1 MTAKEQSIEKLVDTL
16 SESIL
21 SILVVVVTVI
31 VTALILMF
39 AWNYVI
45 PFLFHLP
52 ELSFLKAFALSIVSN
67 VLFKPNGNLASLK
80 K

>member
-1 MTAKEQSIEKLVDTL
+1 MTDIEKEIEKLT
-16 SESIL
+16 ESIL
-21 SILVVVVTVI
+21 SILTVLITVI
-31 VTALILMF
+31 VTSIILMF
-39 AWNYVI
+39 AWNYVM